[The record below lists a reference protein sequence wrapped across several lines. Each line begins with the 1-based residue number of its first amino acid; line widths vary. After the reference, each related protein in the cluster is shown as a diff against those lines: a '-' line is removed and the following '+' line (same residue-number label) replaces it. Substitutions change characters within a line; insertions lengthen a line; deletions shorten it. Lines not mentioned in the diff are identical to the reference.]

1 MITEQSEPEK
11 MKLAFTGGIIF
22 NTIQNQPLFHE
33 PPIADRSKG
42 DAWTLNNPK
51 CPTCG
56 FVFPW
61 REALKQ
67 ILGPSRGA
75 SSLWGALCP
84 ECGADLKVPMS
95 RVLLIAASGIFFGSQ
110 TSTLLRLGDYTAFEF
125 LLAMLWMIVG
135 FYAIAIF
142 FFLRLEPV
150 E

>member
-1 MITEQSEPEK
+1 M
-11 MKLAFTGGIIF
+11 
-22 NTIQNQPLFHE
+22 
-33 PPIADRSKG
+33 
-42 DAWTLNNPK
+42 NNPK

-67 ILGPSRGA
+67 ILGPSRRTTA
-75 SSLWGALCP
+75 LWGALCP

-110 TSTLLRLGDYTAFEF
+110 TSTLLRLGDYTAFEY
-125 LLAMLWMIVG
+125 LLGMLWMIVG

-142 FFLRLEPV
+142 FFLRLEPI